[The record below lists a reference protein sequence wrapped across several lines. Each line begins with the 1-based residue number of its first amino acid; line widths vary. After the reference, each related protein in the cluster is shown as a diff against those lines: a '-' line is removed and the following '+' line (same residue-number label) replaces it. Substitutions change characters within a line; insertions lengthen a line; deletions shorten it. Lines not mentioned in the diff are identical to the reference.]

1 MEQLRRL
8 KQAQEEN
15 GLTNDVLELM
25 DFIKTAIEGR
35 EYGKFAFTRNLSKAI
50 QMIGSIGEAAGIAKE
65 DCAYM
70 DIQAIRKLYAS
81 TQDIRSA
88 MLHSIE
94 RGKSAYGIT
103 RTITLP
109 PLMIEP
115 EEVMQ
120 FYYPNSEPNF
130 ITSDKVEG
138 EIYLLDGMAEA
149 EEMEG
154 KILLIPSA
162 DPGYDWIFSHRIKGF
177 ITMYGGAN
185 SHMAIRAGELGIPAA
200 VGVGSK
206 DFEEYKKAH
215 VLELDPLAKWIRVLK

>member
-1 MEQLRRL
+1 
-8 KQAQEEN
+8 
-15 GLTNDVLELM
+15 
-25 DFIKTAIEGR
+25 
-35 EYGKFAFTRNLSKAI
+35 
-50 QMIGSIGEAAGIAKE
+50 
-65 DCAYM
+65 
-70 DIQAIRKLYAS
+70 
-81 TQDIRSA
+81 

-149 EEMEG
+149 EEMEE

-162 DPGYDWIFSHRIKGF
+162 DPGYDWIFSHGIKGF